1 MQNQIEIFQ
10 GENNEINVEVKF
22 EEDTVWLSQRQIS
35 ELFAKDSDTIG
46 LHIKNIYNE
55 GELERIATTE
65 DYSVVQKEGKRE
77 VNREI
82 VHYNLDVIISV
93 GYRVNS
99 KRGTQFRQWAT
110 QKLKDYLVKGYAIN
124 EFRLAQKNQ
133 EIQFLHDGIR
143 IMSRAIEEVTNDE
156 AYKWLDKFSKGLQ
169 LLDDYDHERLDIK
182 GLSLV
187 PGIHPNIL
195 EYEAIV
201 NTMRTEFDS
210 SVFGKK
216 KDAGFESAISQIEQG
231 FGDSYVYQS
240 IEERAAMLLY
250 LIIKNHAFVDGNK
263 RIGAA
268 CFLLFLMRN
277 NLLLSANGVPFISND
292 ALASITLFVAASK
305 PEEMETV
312 KGLVISVLN
321 RNREN

>member
-1 MQNQIEIFQ
+1 MQNKIEIFQ
-10 GENNEINVEVKF
+10 GANNEINVEVKF
-22 EEDTVWLSQRQIS
+22 EDDTVWLSQAQIIKLFNGSKSNIS
-35 ELFAKDSDTIG
+35 E
-46 LHIKNIYNE
+46 HIKYIFE
-55 GELERIATTE
+55 SEELTE
-65 DYSVVQKEGKRE
+65 NSTVRNFRTVQMEGKRT
-77 VNREI
+77 VSRDI
-82 VHYNLDVIISV
+82 IHYNLDVIISV

-99 KRGTQFRQWAT
+99 KRGVQFRQWAT
-110 QKLKDYLVKGYAIN
+110 QKLKDFLVKGYSIN

-187 PGIHPNIL
+187 PGIHPHIS
-195 EYEAIV
+195 EYESIV
-201 NTMRTEFDS
+201 NAMRTEFDS

-231 FGDSYVYQS
+231 FDDSYSYQS

-321 RNREN
+321 RRNL

>member
-10 GENNEINVEVKF
+10 GANNEINIEVKF
-22 EEDTVWLSQRQIS
+22 EEDTVWLSQRQMS

-169 LLDDYDHERLDIK
+169 LLDDYDHEKLDIR
-182 GLSLV
+182 GSSLKS
-187 PGIHPNIL
+187 GIHPTIL

-231 FGDSYVYQS
+231 FGNLYVYPS
-240 IEERAAMLLY
+240 IEEKAAMLLY

-268 CFLLFLMRN
+268 CFLLFLKTN
-277 NLLLSANGVPFISND
+277 DLLFSNDGQILLSNEAI
-292 ALASITLFVAASK
+292 ASITLFVAASK
-305 PEEMETV
+305 PEEMEMV
-312 KGLVISVLN
+312 KCLVISVLN
-321 RNREN
+321 RRNL

>member
-10 GENNEINVEVKF
+10 GANNEINVEVKF
-22 EEDTVWLSQRQIS
+22 EDDTVWLSQAQIIKLFNGSKSNIS
-35 ELFAKDSDTIG
+35 E
-46 LHIKNIYNE
+46 HIKYIFE
-55 GELERIATTE
+55 SEELTE
-65 DYSVVQKEGKRE
+65 NSTVRNFRTVQMEGKRT
-77 VNREI
+77 VSRDI
-82 VHYNLDVIISV
+82 IHYNLDVIISV

-99 KRGTQFRQWAT
+99 KRGIQFRQWAT
-110 QKLKDYLVKGYAIN
+110 QKLKDFLVKGYSIN
-124 EFRLAQKNQ
+124 EYRLAQKNQ

-187 PGIHPNIL
+187 PGIHPHIS
-195 EYEAIV
+195 EYESIV
-201 NTMRTEFDS
+201 NAMRTEFDS

-231 FGDSYVYQS
+231 FDDSYLYQS

-321 RNREN
+321 RRNL

>member
-1 MQNQIEIFQ
+1 MQNQIVIFR

-22 EEDTVWLSQRQIS
+22 EDDTVWLTQAQIIKLFNGSKSNIS
-35 ELFAKDSDTIG
+35 E
-46 LHIKNIYNE
+46 HIKYIFE
-55 GELERIATTE
+55 SEELAENSTVRNFRT
-65 DYSVVQKEGKRE
+65 VQMEGKRT
-77 VNREI
+77 VNRDI
-82 VHYNLDVIISV
+82 IHYNLDVIISV

-99 KRGTQFRQWAT
+99 KRGVQFRQWAT

-143 IMSRAIEEVTNDE
+143 IISRAIEEVTNDE

-187 PGIHPNIL
+187 PGIHPHIS
-195 EYEAIV
+195 EYESIV
-201 NTMRTEFDS
+201 NAMRTEFDS

-231 FGDSYVYQS
+231 FDDSYLYQS

-277 NLLLSANGVPFISND
+277 NLLLSVNGVPFISND

-321 RNREN
+321 RRNR

>member
-1 MQNQIEIFQ
+1 MQTQIEIFQ

-22 EEDTVWLSQRQIS
+22 EKDTVWLSQSQIIQLFNSSKSNIS
-35 ELFAKDSDTIG
+35 E
-46 LHIKNIYNE
+46 HIKYIFE
-55 GELERIATTE
+55 SEELNKNSTVRNFRT
-65 DYSVVQKEGKRE
+65 VQTEGKR
-77 VNREI
+77 VINRDI
-82 VHYNLDVIISV
+82 VHYNLDVIISI

-99 KRGTQFRQWAT
+99 KRGILFRQWAT

-124 EFRLAQKNQ
+124 EHRLAQKNQ

-143 IMSRAIEEVTNDE
+143 IMSRAIEEVSNGE
-156 AYKWLDKFSKGLQ
+156 AFKWLEKFSKGLK
-169 LLDDYDHERLDIK
+169 LLDDYDHEQLDTK

-187 PGIHPNIL
+187 PGVHPNIL
-195 EYEAIV
+195 EYEDIV
-201 NTMRTEFDS
+201 NSMRTEFDS

-216 KDAGFESAISQIEQG
+216 KDDGFLSAVSQIEQS
-231 FGDSYVYQS
+231 FGDSYVYPS
-240 IEERAAMLLY
+240 VEEKAAMLLY

-268 CFLLFLMRN
+268 CFLLFLIRN
-277 NLLLSANGVPFISND
+277 NLLLSENGVPFISND

-305 PEEMETV
+305 PEEMEMV

-321 RNREN
+321 RKND

>member
-10 GENNEINVEVKF
+10 GANNEINVEVKF
-22 EEDTVWLSQRQIS
+22 EDDTVWLSQAQIIKLFNGSKSNIS
-35 ELFAKDSDTIG
+35 E
-46 LHIKNIYNE
+46 HIKYIFE
-55 GELERIATTE
+55 SEELTE
-65 DYSVVQKEGKRE
+65 NSTVRNFRTVQMEGKRT
-77 VNREI
+77 VSRDI
-82 VHYNLDVIISV
+82 IHYNLDVIISV

-99 KRGTQFRQWAT
+99 KRGIQFRQWAT
-110 QKLKDYLVKGYAIN
+110 QKLKDFLVKGYSIN
-124 EFRLAQKNQ
+124 EYRLAQKNQ

-187 PGIHPNIL
+187 PGIHPHIS
-195 EYEAIV
+195 EYESIV
-201 NTMRTEFDS
+201 NSMRTEFDS

-231 FGDSYVYQS
+231 FDDSYVYQS

-277 NLLLSANGVPFISND
+277 NLLLSANGVLFISND

-321 RNREN
+321 RRNL

>member
-22 EEDTVWLSQRQIS
+22 EDDTVWLSQKQMA
-35 ELFAKDSDTIG
+35 ELFQKDSDTIG
-46 LHIKNIYNE
+46 LHVKNIYNE
-55 GELERIATTE
+55 GELYKNSTAE
-65 DYSVVQKEGKRE
+65 DFSVDRLEGKRK
-77 VNREI
+77 VTRVV

-99 KRGTQFRQWAT
+99 KRGVQFRQWAT
-110 QKLKDYLVKGYAIN
+110 QRLKDYLVKGYAIN
-124 EFRLAQKNQ
+124 EHRLAQKNQ

-143 IMSRAIEEVTNDE
+143 IMSRAIEEVSNDE
-156 AYKWLDKFSKGLQ
+156 AYKWLEKFSKGLK
-169 LLDDYDHERLDIK
+169 LLDDYDHEQLDTK

-187 PGIHPNIL
+187 PGVHPNIL
-195 EYEAIV
+195 EYEDIV
-201 NTMRTEFDS
+201 NSMRTEFDS

-216 KDAGFESAISQIEQG
+216 KDDGFLSAVSQIEQS
-231 FGDSYVYQS
+231 FGDSYVYPGV
-240 IEERAAMLLY
+240 EEKAAMLLY
-250 LIIKNHAFVDGNK
+250 LIIKNHAFIDGNK

-277 NLLLSANGVPFISND
+277 NLLLSENGVPFIGND

-305 PEEMETV
+305 PEEMEMV

-321 RNREN
+321 RRID

>member
-10 GENNEINVEVKF
+10 GENNEINVEVKI
-22 EEDTVWLSQRQIS
+22 EEDTVWLTQAQMV
-35 ELFAKDSDTIG
+35 ELFGRTKQNISLHINNCFKENELDKIRVVKDSLTTAIDG
-46 LHIKNIYNE
+46 KNYI
-55 GELERIATTE
+55 T
-65 DYSVVQKEGKRE
+65 KF
-77 VNREI
+77 
-82 VHYNLDVIISV
+82 YNLDVIISV
-93 GYRVNS
+93 GYRVKS

-124 EFRLAQKNQ
+124 EYRLAQKNQ

-182 GLSLV
+182 GLSLA
-187 PGIHPNIL
+187 PGIHPHIS
-195 EYEAIV
+195 EYESIV
-201 NTMRTEFDS
+201 NALRTEFDS

-216 KDAGFESAISQIEQG
+216 KDAGFESAICQIEQG
-231 FGDSYVYQS
+231 FDDSFLYQS

-292 ALASITLFVAASK
+292 ALASITLFVATSK

-321 RNREN
+321 RRNG

>member
-10 GENNEINVEVKF
+10 GANNEINVEVKF
-22 EEDTVWLSQRQIS
+22 EEDTVWLSQAQIIKLFNGSKSNIS
-35 ELFAKDSDTIG
+35 E
-46 LHIKNIYNE
+46 HIKYIFE
-55 GELERIATTE
+55 SEELAENSTVRNFRT
-65 DYSVVQKEGKRE
+65 VQMEGKRT
-77 VNREI
+77 VNRDI
-82 VHYNLDVIISV
+82 IHYNLDVIISV

-99 KRGTQFRQWAT
+99 KRGVQFRQWAT

-124 EFRLAQKNQ
+124 EYRLAQKNQ

-187 PGIHPNIL
+187 PGIHPHIS
-195 EYEAIV
+195 EYESIV
-201 NTMRTEFDS
+201 NVMRTEFDS

-231 FGDSYVYQS
+231 FDDSYAYQS

-250 LIIKNHAFVDGNK
+250 LIIKNHAFIDGNK

-321 RNREN
+321 RRNG

>member
-22 EEDTVWLSQRQIS
+22 EDDTVWLSQAQMV
-35 ELFAKDSDTIG
+35 ELFGQTKQNISLHISNCFKEKELDKIRVVKDS
-46 LHIKNIYNE
+46 L
-55 GELERIATTE
+55 TTAI
-65 DYSVVQKEGKRE
+65 DGKKYKTKF
-77 VNREI
+77 
-82 VHYNLDVIISV
+82 YNLDVIISV
-93 GYRVNS
+93 GYRVKS

-124 EFRLAQKNQ
+124 EQRLAQKNQ

-156 AYKWLDKFSKGLQ
+156 AYKWLDKFSKGLK
-169 LLDDYDHERLDIK
+169 LLDDYDHERLDIN
-182 GLSLV
+182 GRSLV

-195 EYEAIV
+195 EYETIV
-201 NTMRTEFDS
+201 NAMRTEFDS

-216 KDAGFESAISQIEQG
+216 KDDGFMSAVKQIEQG
-231 FGDSYVYQS
+231 FGDSYVYPS
-240 IEERAAMLLY
+240 VEEKAAMLLY

-277 NLLLSANGVPFISND
+277 NLLLSSDGVPFISND

-305 PEEMETV
+305 PEEMEMV

-321 RNREN
+321 RRKG

>member
-22 EEDTVWLSQRQIS
+22 EADTVWLSQAQIIKLFNGSKSNIS
-35 ELFAKDSDTIG
+35 E
-46 LHIKNIYNE
+46 HIKYIFE
-55 GELERIATTE
+55 SEELAENSTVRNFRT
-65 DYSVVQKEGKRE
+65 VQMEGKRT
-77 VNREI
+77 VNRDI
-82 VHYNLDVIISV
+82 IHYNLDVIISV

-99 KRGTQFRQWAT
+99 KRGVQFRQWAT

-124 EFRLAQKNQ
+124 EYRLAQKNQ

-187 PGIHPNIL
+187 PGIHPHIS
-195 EYEAIV
+195 EYESIV
-201 NTMRTEFDS
+201 NAMRTEFDS
-210 SVFGKK
+210 SIFGKK

-231 FGDSYVYQS
+231 FDDSYAYQS

-250 LIIKNHAFVDGNK
+250 LIIKNHAFIDGNK

-312 KGLVISVLN
+312 NGLVISVLN
-321 RNREN
+321 RRNG

>member
-10 GENNEINVEVKF
+10 GANNEINIEVKF
-22 EEDTVWLSQRQIS
+22 EEDTVWLSQRQMS

-65 DYSVVQKEGKRE
+65 DYSVVQREGKRE

-156 AYKWLDKFSKGLQ
+156 AYKWLDKFSKGLK
-169 LLDDYDHERLDIK
+169 LLDDYDHEKLDIR
-182 GLSLV
+182 GSSLKS
-187 PGIHPNIL
+187 GIHPTIL

-216 KDAGFESAISQIEQG
+216 KDASFESAISQIEQG
-231 FGDSYVYQS
+231 FGNLYVYPS
-240 IEERAAMLLY
+240 IEEKAAMLLY

-268 CFLLFLMRN
+268 CFLLFLKTN
-277 NLLLSANGVPFISND
+277 DLLFSNDGQILLSNEAI
-292 ALASITLFVAASK
+292 ASITLFVAASK
-305 PEEMETV
+305 PEEMEMV
-312 KGLVISVLN
+312 KCLVISVLN
-321 RNREN
+321 RRNL

>member
-10 GENNEINVEVKF
+10 GENNEINVVVKF
-22 EEDTVWLSQRQIS
+22 DDDTVWLSQRQMS

-55 GELERIATTE
+55 GELERNATTE
-65 DYSVVQKEGKRE
+65 DYSVVQNEGKRV
-77 VNREI
+77 VNRDI
-82 VHYNLDVIISV
+82 VHYNLDVIISI

-99 KRGTQFRQWAT
+99 KRGILFRQWAT
-110 QKLKDYLVKGYAIN
+110 QKLKDYLVKGYVIN
-124 EFRLAQKNQ
+124 EQRLAQKNQ

-169 LLDDYDHERLDIK
+169 LLDDYDHERLDIN
-182 GLSLV
+182 GRSLV
-187 PGIHPNIL
+187 PGIHPSIF
-195 EYEAIV
+195 EYETIV
-201 NTMRTEFDS
+201 NAMRTEFDS

-216 KDAGFESAISQIEQG
+216 KDDGFISAISQIEQG
-231 FGDSYVYQS
+231 FGDSYVYPS
-240 IEERAAMLLY
+240 VEEKAAMLLY

-321 RNREN
+321 RRNG

>member
-1 MQNQIEIFQ
+1 MQNQIEIFK
-10 GENNEINVEVKF
+10 GANNEINVEVKF
-22 EEDTVWLSQRQIS
+22 EEDTVWLSQAQMV
-35 ELFAKDSDTIG
+35 ELFGQTKQNIS
-46 LHIKNIYNE
+46 LHINNCFKENE
-55 GELERIATTE
+55 LDKKSTVKESLTVRTE
-65 DYSVVQKEGKRE
+65 G
-77 VNREI
+77 NRKTSRKIEY
-82 VHYNLDVIISV
+82 YNLDVIISV
-93 GYRVNS
+93 GYRVKS
-99 KRGTQFRQWAT
+99 KRGVQFRQWAT
-110 QKLKDYLVKGYAIN
+110 QKLKDYLVKGYALN
-124 EFRLAQKNQ
+124 EQRLAQKNQ
-133 EIQFLHDGIR
+133 EIHFLHDGIR

-156 AYKWLDKFSKGLQ
+156 AYKWLVKFSKGLQ

-187 PGIHPNIL
+187 PGIHPHIS
-195 EYEAIV
+195 EYESIV
-201 NTMRTEFDS
+201 NAMRTEFDS

-231 FGDSYVYQS
+231 FDDSYLYQS

-321 RNREN
+321 RMNL

>member
-22 EEDTVWLSQRQIS
+22 EEDTVWLSQAQMV
-35 ELFAKDSDTIG
+35 ELFGQTKQNVS
-46 LHIKNIYNE
+46 LHINNCFEEKELDKMSTVKESLTVRNE
-55 GELERIATTE
+55 G
-65 DYSVVQKEGKRE
+65 
-77 VNREI
+77 NRKISRKIEY
-82 VHYNLDVIISV
+82 YNLDVIISV
-93 GYRVNS
+93 GYRVKS

-110 QKLKDYLVKGYAIN
+110 QKLKDYLVKGYVIN
-124 EFRLAQKNQ
+124 EQRLAQKNQ

-169 LLDDYDHERLDIK
+169 LLDDYDHERLDIN
-182 GLSLV
+182 GRSLV
-187 PGIHPNIL
+187 PGIHPSIF
-195 EYEAIV
+195 EYETIV
-201 NTMRTEFDS
+201 NAMRTEFDS

-216 KDAGFESAISQIEQG
+216 KDDGFISAISQIEQG
-231 FGDSYVYQS
+231 FGDIYVYQS
-240 IEERAAMLLY
+240 VEEKAAMLLY

-277 NLLLSANGVPFISND
+277 NLLLSTNGNPFISND

-305 PEEMETV
+305 PEEMEMV

-321 RNREN
+321 RRNG